1 MSVPAIITDV
11 VVAAVMVLCVLWG
24 AKRGLFKSLM
34 GLIVLVLALVV
45 AARAANLITDTLIEK
60 RIRPATKAAIEE
72 RVDEIVAESSDA
84 ISPAGGDGAGGG
96 SDPKPFIREKA
107 LELLDTLG
115 LSETEEA
122 VETSARET
130 LIELGYQ
137 VADTVID
144 TVVRSLLYTLSYLVC
159 FLLGNLILRLLA
171 KLLNVTFKLP
181 GLHGL
186 NSFGGGVLGLAE
198 GWLLTTLALWLLM
211 AFSDFMTEAL
221 IQETFLA
228 RFLFLTH
235 FSLPCNGGN

>member
-1 MSVPAIITDV
+1 MACEILSVKLCQLDERMGKLHSRIHMSETAHHSQLRQEIT
-11 VVAAVMVLCVLWG
+11 ALEQECAVSELALQQELQLSRSTYVT
-24 AKRGLFKSLM
+24 
-34 GLIVLVLALVV
+34 VLAKSYEEMEQVV
-45 AARAANLITDTLIEK
+45 E
-60 RIRPATKAAIEE
+60 AIPS
-72 RVDEIVAESSDA
+72 R
-84 ISPAGGDGAGGG
+84 
-96 SDPKPFIREKA
+96 FIREKA

-186 NSFGGGVLGLAE
+186 NFFGGGVLGLAE

-228 RFLFLTH
+228 RFLFSH
-235 FSLPCNGGN
+235 SFFSSL

>member
-84 ISPAGGDGAGGG
+84 ISPLEEMEQVVEAIP
-96 SDPKPFIREKA
+96 SRFIREKA

-115 LSETEEA
+115 LSETEED

-228 RFLFLTH
+228 RFLFSH
-235 FSLPCNGGN
+235 SFFSSL

>member
-24 AKRGLFKSLM
+24 AKRGLFKSLI

-84 ISPAGGDGAGGG
+84 ISPLEEMEQVVEAIP
-96 SDPKPFIREKA
+96 SRFIREKA

-186 NSFGGGVLGLAE
+186 NSFGGGLFGLVE

-211 AFSDFMTEAL
+211 AFTDHISEEL
-221 IQETFLA
+221 LQETFLT
-228 RFLFLTH
+228 RFLFSH
-235 FSLPCNGGN
+235 SFFSSL